1 MKYAELG
8 TVSHGTMRTEDLLET
23 FSAELE
29 ALVHNNA
36 EAWCSEE
43 GRAERDA
50 YVALIWEA
58 RKVAPED
65 YDGADDV
72 LDALFDALNDFAP
85 QGAHFGARVGD
96 GSDYGFWSSSR
107 TKSRTTGSW

>member
-36 EAWCSEE
+36 EEWCSDI
-43 GRAERDA
+43 GRAERDC
-50 YVALIWEA
+50 YMGLIHEA
-58 RKVAPED
+58 REVDCESEEA
-65 YDGADDV
+65 AAV
-72 LDALFDALNDFAP
+72 LHNLFDALGDFAP
-85 QGAHFGARVGD
+85 PGAYFGAHPGD
-96 GSDYGFWSSSR
+96 GSDYGFWR
-107 TKSRTTGSW
+107 DEE